1 LLISD
6 LLLNNVMST
15 FRNRKPVIR
24 NTWFNKHISQDM
36 KVHYLN
42 PGKKVSAKPCIP
54 KIRNITSLFDANIN
68 VKEVNDGIVLQIRF
82 DGSQVKDFFDSFIR
96 KAFTEPLRSVEHVNE
111 TYVKEL
117 PVRIISKAPVFQVDN
132 RNSLTIR
139 EFEIIEKLSGGM
151 QNKEL
156 ADTFGLCINTIKSH
170 LQNIYNK
177 IGVENRTEATVWYL
191 KSSDK
196 YVKTISNE

>member
-1 LLISD
+1 
-6 LLLNNVMST
+6 MST

-82 DGSQVKDFFDSFIR
+82 DGSQVKDFFDSFIM
-96 KAFTEPLRSVEHVNE
+96 KAFTEPLRSVDHFNE
-111 TYVKEL
+111 NSVKEL
-117 PVRIISKAPVFQVDN
+117 PVRRISKAPA
-132 RNSLTIR
+132 SLNDKKNIFTHR
-139 EFEIIEKLSGGM
+139 ESEIIDKLSGGM

-156 ADTFGLCINTIKSH
+156 AYFFGLCINTIKSH

-177 IGVENRTEATVWYL
+177 IGAENRTEATVWYL
-191 KSSDK
+191 KNRDK
-196 YVKTISNE
+196 YVKTISDE